1 MCLHTFLIFLNCFDS
16 PTQVKACH
24 GRQDPRASVFVAFLP
39 QGSYMYFQRFAVT
52 DLMTRFIRQIPEGD
66 DRERLMCPDCGHVA
80 YENPKVVVG
89 SVVAE
94 GDHILLCRRA
104 IEPRAGFWTIPAGY
118 MELGETAEEGA
129 AREAWEEARVRIAL
143 DGVLA
148 VYSIARIGQV
158 QVIFRA
164 RFAEPGFAPGP
175 ESLEVARFH
184 WSEIPWDELAFPS
197 VHWALKAWRDSAH
210 GALPAAAL
218 NPQED
223 RRGVHRLPV
232 AS

>member
-1 MCLHTFLIFLNCFDS
+1 MS
-16 PTQVKACH
+16 K
-24 GRQDPRASVFVAFLP
+24 G
-39 QGSYMYFQRFAVT
+39 RFAVT
-52 DLMTRFIRQIPEGD
+52 DPMTRFIRQIPEGD
-66 DRERLMCPDCGHVA
+66 DRERLMCSDCGHVA

-89 SVVAE
+89 SVIAE
-94 GDHILLCRRA
+94 GDYILMCRRA
-104 IEPRAGFWTIPAGY
+104 IEPRSGFWTIPAGY

-129 AREAWEEARVRIAL
+129 AREAWEEARVRITL
-143 DGVLA
+143 EGVLA

-164 RFAEPGFAPGP
+164 RFAEPGFAAGP

-197 VHWALKAWRDSAH
+197 VKWALKAWRDSAH

-218 NPQED
+218 NPAED

-232 AS
+232 AG

>member
-1 MCLHTFLIFLNCFDS
+1 
-16 PTQVKACH
+16 
-24 GRQDPRASVFVAFLP
+24 
-39 QGSYMYFQRFAVT
+39 
-52 DLMTRFIRQIPEGD
+52 MTNFIRQIPEGD

-89 SVVAE
+89 SVIAE

-118 MELGETAEEGA
+118 MELGETVEEGA
-129 AREAWEEARVRIAL
+129 AREAWEEAQVRITL

-164 RFAEPGFAPGP
+164 RFAEPGFAAGP
-175 ESLEVARFH
+175 ESLEVASFH
-184 WSEIPWDELAFPS
+184 WSDIPWDELAFPS
-197 VHWALKAWRDSAH
+197 VHWALKAWRETAH
-210 GALPAAAL
+210 DALPAASL
-218 NPQED
+218 NPAED
-223 RRGVHRLPV
+223 KRGVHRLPV
-232 AS
+232 AG